1 MSIILYSN
9 NCPKCKVLKSKLN
22 DKSISYKEENDMD
35 EILKTG
41 FRALPLLKVNG
52 EILQFKEAN
61 DWINQR

>member
-41 FRALPLLKVNG
+41 FKALPLLKVDC

-61 DWINQR
+61 DWSNQR

>member
-41 FRALPLLKVNG
+41 FKALPLLKVDG